1 MNTKTIR
8 APLLIAMATIMGLC
22 PETIVLITI
31 KTKITTVTN
40 FIENETIQITP
51 AMGITVGKIG
61 IIVIGKF
68 DGYTFINHWKQ
79 TNISLLILQTQKQS
93 RW

>member
-31 KTKITTVTN
+31 KTKTTTVTN

-68 DGYTFINHWKQ
+68 DGYTFINH
-79 TNISLLILQTQKQS
+79 
-93 RW
+93 